1 MENITAITKGN
12 IAKTAEQ
19 INIIILRIDNL
30 TDNLSKF
37 HAFVLQ
43 QGSVA
48 GLDVHLVNIQT
59 TLIEARQLFEEQ
71 RGLYEKLSEQ
81 IELKE
86 PFELGPSKGVAK
98 AQKTLEEIRRN
109 GYEIL
114 AKKSKLNQHTMILKS
129 MITIFQSQKTIPK
142 TIEQMLKD
150 IEAELKSLNKSV
162 LWGC

>member
-1 MENITAITKGN
+1 METITAITKGN

-48 GLDVHLVNIQT
+48 GLDVNLVNIQT

-71 RGLYEKLSEQ
+71 KELYEKLSEQ

-98 AQKTLEEIRRN
+98 AQKTLEEIRRK

-114 AKKSKLNQHTMILKS
+114 AKKSKLNQHTMILEN

-150 IEAELKSLNKSV
+150 IEAELKSLNK
-162 LWGC
+162 